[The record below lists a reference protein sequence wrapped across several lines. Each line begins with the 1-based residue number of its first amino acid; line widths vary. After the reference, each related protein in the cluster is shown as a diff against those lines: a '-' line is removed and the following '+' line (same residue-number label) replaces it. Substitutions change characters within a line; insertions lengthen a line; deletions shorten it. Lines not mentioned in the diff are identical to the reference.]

1 MFPSLHFPNVY
12 ILLFKNLDYEI
23 ANQEDDFKEETYSSE
38 EEFDSSKYGLSEY
51 ELLRKENME
60 KNLEMFQQFNVVE
73 VRTDFILMFCYGLL
87 TDLEASLEKEE
98 AVWFKYA

>member
-1 MFPSLHFPNVY
+1 MFPSLLFPNVWFVN
-12 ILLFKNLDYEI
+12 ILLCKDSDYEI
-23 ANQEDDFKEETYSSE
+23 TNQEDDIKEQTYSSE

-73 VRTDFILMFCYGLL
+73 VRAVFILMFCYGLQ
-87 TDLEASLEKEE
+87 TDK
-98 AVWFKYA
+98 FY

>member
-1 MFPSLHFPNVY
+1 MFPSLLFPNVWFVN
-12 ILLFKNLDYEI
+12 ILLCKDSDYEI
-23 ANQEDDFKEETYSSE
+23 TNQEDDIKEETYSSE

-73 VRTDFILMFCYGLL
+73 VRAVFILMFCYGLQ
-87 TDLEASLEKEE
+87 TDK
-98 AVWFKYA
+98 FC